1 MRANRAVLGATV
13 LAVALLALA
22 AGWLALRPEGGSADP
37 LSAART
43 TFPGLQPPT
52 GDPSL
57 PSLTA
62 LKPLPGT
69 VVQAAGPF
77 DDRFHFDQLTFDGR
91 TVKGRAEVTSD
102 VSDILEL
109 EVLAGFYDR
118 GGALI
123 GTARDTYHHDESV
136 PDADHEGVPSQAH
149 HFSIRVPKEFRG
161 RAVAAAVG
169 VPVLVNE

>member
-1 MRANRAVLGATV
+1 MRANRAALGATV
-13 LAVALLALA
+13 LGALLLVVAV
-22 AGWLALRPEGGSADP
+22 GWLALRSEGGSTDP
-37 LSAART
+37 LTAART
-43 TFPGLQPPT
+43 TFPGLQPAA
-52 GDPSL
+52 GDATL

-62 LKPLPGT
+62 LKPTPGT

-77 DDRFHFDQLTFDGR
+77 DDRFHFDQLKFDGR
-91 TVKGRAEVTSD
+91 TVQGRAEVTSD

-123 GTARDTYHHDESV
+123 GTARDTYQHDESTT
-136 PDADHEGVPSQAH
+136 DADHEGVPGQTH
-149 HFSIRVPKEFRG
+149 RFRIRVPRELQG